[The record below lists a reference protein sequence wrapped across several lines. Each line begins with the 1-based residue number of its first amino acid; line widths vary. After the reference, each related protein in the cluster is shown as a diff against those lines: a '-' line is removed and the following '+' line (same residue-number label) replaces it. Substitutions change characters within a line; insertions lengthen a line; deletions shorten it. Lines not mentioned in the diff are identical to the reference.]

1 MHTVH
6 KIRTYDTKLGFLRFF
21 VRHILTK
28 SKSSKKTKVTKL
40 FLFFPL
46 YFRLFLLQEK
56 TKVTKLFLFFPFL
69 LGLGSG
75 EVTVNRP
82 TLAHTSNNYIESSNK
97 RLLWVVQHLNS
108 WTTHSTCDLSQQ
120 QKLNSGSTVLLECY
134 LTSRCCARVGWLTVI
149 CLFLCIFLCHM
160 MLRHIFF
167 PLYFVINSVYKK
179 RQRENNFSPKIQ
191 DKTKVIF
198 FSLCFFIV
206 FDIFKQ
212 ACVNNVLC
220 ACYTSAYYGFIEI
233 LPRM

>member
-1 MHTVH
+1 M
-6 KIRTYDTKLGFLRFF
+6 
-21 VRHILTK
+21 
-28 SKSSKKTKVTKL
+28 
-40 FLFFPL
+40 FFPL

-97 RLLWVVQHLNS
+97 RLLWLVATTKIKQRFNCSLGVFLPLVV
-108 WTTHSTCDLSQQ
+108 C
-120 QKLNSGSTVLLECY
+120 C

>member
-1 MHTVH
+1 MKQELVVFVFSFS
-6 KIRTYDTKLGFLRFF
+6 IRIRKWRSN
-21 VRHILTK
+21 
-28 SKSSKKTKVTKL
+28 SKSSNTSTHIKQLHWVVQQTI
-40 FLFFPL
+40 
-46 YFRLFLLQEK
+46 
-56 TKVTKLFLFFPFL
+56 
-69 LGLGSG
+69 
-75 EVTVNRP
+75 TVSRP
-82 TLAHTSNNYIESSNK
+82 TLEQLDDSLH
-97 RLLWVVQHLNS
+97 LWLVATTKIKQRFNCSLGVFLPLVV
-108 WTTHSTCDLSQQ
+108 C
-120 QKLNSGSTVLLECY
+120 C